1 MTEIFNQRWSIELRR
16 ALRNRPTSAE
26 KYLWKFLKSKRL
38 LGVQFR
44 RQHNIGKYIVDFYV
58 PACGLVIEIDG
69 AYHNK
74 LASRLYDLE
83 RTQYFYTLGLKIIRF
98 TNDEVFTSTDAVL
111 ERLRLLL
118 LRFTSPSVGEGE

>member
-1 MTEIFNQRWSIELRR
+1 MTEVFNQKWSLEFRR
-16 ALRNRPTSAE
+16 SLRNHPTSAE
-26 KYLWKFLKSKRL
+26 KYLWRFLKSKQL
-38 LGVQFR
+38 LGIQFR

-98 TNDEVFTSTDAVL
+98 TNDEVFKSTDLVL
-111 ERLRLLL
+111 ERLRVIL
-118 LRFTSPSVGEGE
+118 LRITSPSM